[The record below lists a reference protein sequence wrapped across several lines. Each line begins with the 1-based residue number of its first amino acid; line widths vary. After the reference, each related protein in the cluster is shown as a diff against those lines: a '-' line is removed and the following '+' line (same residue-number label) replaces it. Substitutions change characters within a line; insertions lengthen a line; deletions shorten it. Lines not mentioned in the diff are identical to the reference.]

1 MQITLAESQ
10 IMEAL
15 WRQGP
20 LSFEQVMESVA
31 ASKWSRSTVKTLV
44 SRLVRKKA
52 VASERESGRHA
63 YRHLLA
69 REDYVHTESQ
79 GLLDRLFG
87 GQLEPLISHFA
98 HYRAFSDSELE
109 RLKRLVADIESG
121 AVKRDSWV
129 ENRRPAG

>member
-20 LSFEQVMESVA
+20 LSFDQVMDSVA
-31 ASKWSRSTVKTLV
+31 ANAWSRSTVKTLM

-52 VASERESGRHA
+52 VASERGDGRHA
-63 YRHLLA
+63 YRPLLA
-69 REDYVHTESQ
+69 REDYVQSESQ
-79 GLLDRLFG
+79 SLLDRLFG
-87 GQLEPLISHFA
+87 GQLEPMISHFA

-129 ENRRPAG
+129 ENRRPTG